1 MQTYHILNGDCLAEQ
16 LQQTNI
22 NKDFI
27 VCREC
32 LIEGD
37 VFAENI
43 TEFWKTRA
51 KYMANNYN
59 VSNKDYYSK
68 SVIEFEKLYN
78 IPDNAE
84 VCLWFEN
91 DLFCQINMWFVTSM
105 LVHYPTLKIYR
116 IFPIIENENNIW
128 KGFSIA
134 NHEQLERAYYSKIQ
148 FTHKDLELGKNLWIA
163 YQNNNFNTMKELSKS
178 STDCFE
184 YLEEVC
190 QAHIERFPLDNSLS
204 RPDKIVKEIIDTI
217 STEFQVVFT
226 EFSRREGIYGLS
238 DLQIKN
244 VLKKLI
250 HNY

>member
-1 MQTYHILNGDCLAEQ
+1 
-16 LQQTNI
+16 
-22 NKDFI
+22 
-27 VCREC
+27 
-32 LIEGD
+32 
-37 VFAENI
+37 
-43 TEFWKTRA
+43 
-51 KYMANNYN
+51 
-59 VSNKDYYSK
+59 
-68 SVIEFEKLYN
+68 
-78 IPDNAE
+78 
-84 VCLWFEN
+84 
-91 DLFCQINMWFVTSM
+91 
-105 LVHYPTLKIYR
+105 
-116 IFPIIENENNIW
+116 
-128 KGFSIA
+128 
-134 NHEQLERAYYSKIQ
+134 
-148 FTHKDLELGKNLWIA
+148 
-163 YQNNNFNTMKELSKS
+163 MKELSKS